1 MNFHVITLF
10 PEMISSY
17 TDQSIIGRA
26 QKNNI
31 IKVNTLN
38 LRNFSLDK
46 HKKVDDRSYGGGPG
60 MVMYAEPIL
69 RAIDSIKIK
78 NNKKIEQKIKVIIF
92 APAGKEFTN
101 TYAKNLIKKYSDVI
115 LICGRY
121 EGIDA
126 RLKKILKTNKKYD
139 VEEVSIGDYV
149 LTGGEIPALVVIDA
163 TSRQIEGV
171 LGKSESLEESRN
183 ASSELYTRPEILE
196 YKIGK
201 EKKIFRVPKV
211 LLSGNHKDIEEWRDK
226 KDKKK

>member
-1 MNFHVITLF
+1 
-10 PEMISSY
+10 MISSY
-17 TDQSIIGRA
+17 TEQSIIGRA
-26 QKNNI
+26 QKNNL
-31 IKVNTLN
+31 IKVNTFN
-38 LRNFSLDK
+38 IRDFSSDK
-46 HKKVDDRSYGGGPG
+46 HKKVDDKSYGGGPG

-69 RAIDSIKIK
+69 NAIGSIKLNSKIK
-78 NNKKIEQKIKVIIF
+78 NLKLKISPKTKVIIF

-101 TYAKNLIKKYSDVI
+101 TYAKNLTKKYSDVI

-139 VEEVSIGDYV
+139 VEEVSIGNYV
-149 LTGGEIPALVVIDA
+149 LTGGEIPALTVIDA
-163 TSRQIEGV
+163 TARQIEGV

-201 EKKIFRVPKV
+201 EKKTFRVPKV
-211 LLSGNHKDIEEWRDK
+211 LLSGNHKNIEEWRDK

>member
-17 TDQSIIGRA
+17 TDVSIIGRA
-26 QKNNI
+26 QKNNL

-38 LRNFSLDK
+38 LRDFSLDK

-69 RAIDSIKIK
+69 NAINSIKIK
-78 NNKKIEQKIKVIIF
+78 TNKKTEQKIKVIIF

-101 TYAKNLIKKYSDVI
+101 TYAKNLTKKYSDVI

-126 RLKKILKTNKKYD
+126 RLKKILKTNKKYE

-149 LTGGEIPALVVIDA
+149 LTGGEIPALTVIDA
-163 TSRQIEGV
+163 TARQIEGV

-201 EKKIFRVPKV
+201 ENKTFRVPKV

-226 KDKKK
+226 KDNKK